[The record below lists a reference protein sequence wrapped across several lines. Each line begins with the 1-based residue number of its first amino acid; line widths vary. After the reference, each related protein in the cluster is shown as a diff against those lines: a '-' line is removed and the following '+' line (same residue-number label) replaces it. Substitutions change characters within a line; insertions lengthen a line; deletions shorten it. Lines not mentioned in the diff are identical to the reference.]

1 MLLRHYPGSLLG
13 EAVNPRSLLPIQARL
28 QHLHR
33 VGQHR
38 LKRQTSRPSKAER
51 RQATFEARRREVRR
65 QKEERDWLKRS
76 RDALRDDML
85 RQYTLERQ
93 QSAWRPPPEEETNSH
108 YQRKRRRYD
117 DDVQCGIFWDIEN
130 VNVQHE

>member
-1 MLLRHYPGSLLG
+1 MLLRHYPCSLLR
-13 EAVNPRSLLPIQARL
+13 EVVNLRSPLPIQVRL

-33 VGQHR
+33 VSQHR

-51 RQATFEARRREVRR
+51 RQAALDARRRAVRR
-65 QKEERDWLKRS
+65 QKEERDWLRRS

-93 QSAWRPPPEEETNSH
+93 QSGWRPPPETETNTN
-108 YQRKRRRYD
+108 YQQKRRRYD